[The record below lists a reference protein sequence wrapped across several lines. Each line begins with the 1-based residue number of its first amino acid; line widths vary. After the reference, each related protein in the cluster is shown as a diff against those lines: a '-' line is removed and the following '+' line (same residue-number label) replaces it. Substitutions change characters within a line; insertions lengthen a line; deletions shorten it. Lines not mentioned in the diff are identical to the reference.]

1 MRQDDILAL
10 LRAHRAELGQQ
21 FDVDRIALVDPAARG
36 KSSAGRDIGV
46 LVAFRGPATL
56 DTYLGLSDRLETLLG
71 GPVDLVARGGRA
83 SHSLS
88 DQEDGLI
95 HID

>member
-21 FDVDRIALVDPAARG
+21 FDVDRIALVDPGARG
-36 KSSAGRDIGV
+36 KLRAGSDVGV

-71 GPVDLVARGGRA
+71 RPVDLVAEGG
-83 SHSLS
+83 HTPHPLP
-88 DQEDGLI
+88 DQDLI
-95 HID
+95 PVD